1 MKAHFQ
7 SSRRRLCRAALLLP
21 LLTGRAALALPVSG
35 ARSSWPAWEAFRA
48 SAIKEGRVIDA
59 GSGSPFTTS
68 EGEAYALFFA
78 LAAND
83 RPTFDAVLAWT
94 DANLCGGFCDET
106 LPAWRWGELPAEP
119 LKSGRGS
126 SVKAEPRFG
135 ITDTNNASDADLW
148 IAYALLEGGRLW
160 QDPELTRRA
169 RVLMERLKKE
179 VRTVPELGRVLLPGR
194 GGFERADGVT
204 LNPSYTPLFLLRRLA
219 DEEPAFWRPLYEG
232 TVRMLIRSAPDGISP
247 DWVTFDRMGK
257 VKPDPNSVSSYDAV
271 RVYMWAGMLSED
283 SPERALLVERFRPM
297 TELIHARRSVPVRVN
312 VTTGEAEGTGSGG
325 FAAAMLPLMGNTRTG
340 ALLRAAA
347 EDTPIGADSYYSSV
361 LVLFGCGFADRRFG
375 FDANGRLISAAFSDR
390 CCA

>member
-1 MKAHFQ
+1 MMKRQ
-7 SSRRRLCRAALLLP
+7 LCALIGAVTLLSVSLP
-21 LLTGRAALALPVSG
+21 AGAWGLWDEFRTELTDGN
-35 ARSSWPAWEAFRA
+35 
-48 SAIKEGRVIDA
+48 RVIDYSDA
-59 GSGSPFTTS
+59 RRITTS
-68 EGEAYALFFA
+68 EGQSYALFFA
-78 LAAND
+78 LVAGDRAA
-83 RPTFDAVLAWT
+83 FDSLVLWT
-94 DANLCGGFCDET
+94 EKNLSKGDMTKLLPSWLWGQTSSGAGG
-106 LPAWRWGELPAEP
+106 WG
-119 LKSGRGS
+119 
-126 SVKAEPRFG
+126 V
-135 ITDTNNASDADLW
+135 IDTNNAADSDMW

-160 QDPELTRRA
+160 NDPTLTAKGRAMLEL
-169 RVLMERLKKE
+169 LKKE
-179 VRTVPELGRVLLPGR
+179 VRDIPNLGAVILPGR
-194 GGFERADGVT
+194 TGFEKEAGVT